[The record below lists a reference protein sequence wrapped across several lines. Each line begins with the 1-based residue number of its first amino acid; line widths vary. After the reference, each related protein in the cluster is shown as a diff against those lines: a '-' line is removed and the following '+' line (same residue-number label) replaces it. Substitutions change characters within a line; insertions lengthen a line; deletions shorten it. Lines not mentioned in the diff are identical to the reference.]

1 MHNLLQSELQEN
13 VAAHI
18 TACRLRIPRFVADNY
33 AWPGAWRLN
42 RQAWGWDIAIAPF
55 NFILGFPNFL
65 LRILAML
72 LELLKLRRTA
82 RWLGHL
88 HLGLPTRVQRSLTAR
103 VKCDLLGLPERDNQ
117 ANNPVLHLIESVAV
131 KPAQIYVQTRNVAA
145 DITAG
150 TLAAIIGVIFFK
162 QFTPGSFSAGS
173 VIAQQIA
180 REQAIGDF
188 PFGETLGGVYY
199 GLFPVNPSLTVI
211 VITLLGVIATI
222 AVVAAFSG
230 IVHDPLQSATGIHQ
244 RRLNQLLDAIEAS
257 ANQTPGKEYRP
268 KDTIF
273 GRIYDL
279 VDWIKG
285 LLSF

>member
-1 MHNLLQSELQEN
+1 VLQSELQEN

-33 AWPGAWRLN
+33 SWPGAWRLN

-65 LRILAML
+65 VRVLAIL
-72 LELLKLRRTA
+72 LELLRLRRA
-82 RWLGHL
+82 AHWLGHL
-88 HLGLPTRVQRSLTAR
+88 HLGLPTRVQRNLTAR
-103 VKCDLLGLPERDNQ
+103 VERDLLGLPEKQNQTDNPIL
-117 ANNPVLHLIESVAV
+117 NLIESVAV

-150 TLAAIIGVIFFK
+150 TLAAIMGVIFFK

-188 PFGETLGGVYY
+188 LFGETLGGVYY
-199 GLFPVNPSLTVI
+199 EVFPVNPSLTVI
-211 VITLLGVIATI
+211 TISLLGVMATI

-230 IVHDPLQSATGIHQ
+230 IVHDPIQSATGIHQ
-244 RRLNQLLDAIEAS
+244 RRLNQLLDVIEAS
-257 ANQTPGKEYRP
+257 AIQTLGKEFRP
-268 KDTIF
+268 KDTFF